1 MIIHKTRKCTFDGL
15 HNGCSIWLFWFFWNS
30 KLRSLETNDET
41 DDDPHDGFLNS
52 SDDDEDVSYSD
63 QEDEDETPD
72 DK

>member
-1 MIIHKTRKCTFDGL
+1 LLNLVVLVCR
-15 HNGCSIWLFWFFWNS
+15 NS

-52 SDDDEDVSYSD
+52 SEDDEDVSYSD

>member
-15 HNGCSIWLFWFFWNS
+15 YNSCSICLLVFRNS

>member
-1 MIIHKTRKCTFDGL
+1 MY
-15 HNGCSIWLFWFFWNS
+15 FWWFAQRLLNLVVLVCRNS

>member
-1 MIIHKTRKCTFDGL
+1 MY
-15 HNGCSIWLFWFFWNS
+15 FWWFAQRLLNLVVLVCRNS

-52 SDDDEDVSYSD
+52 SEDDEDVSYSD